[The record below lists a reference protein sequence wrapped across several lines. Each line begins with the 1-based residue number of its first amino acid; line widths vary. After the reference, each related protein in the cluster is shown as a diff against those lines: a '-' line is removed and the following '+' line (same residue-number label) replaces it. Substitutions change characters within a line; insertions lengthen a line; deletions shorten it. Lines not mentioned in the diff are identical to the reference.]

1 MSTAINSFFSG
12 KSILITGASSGLG
25 WALAEALAPCRVKLG
40 LLGRNTEKLQE
51 LAAKLR
57 YTGSE
62 FIVLTCDVQDR
73 HAVEQSVQEFHQL
86 AGGLDMVWVNSGIS
100 RSTFFPN
107 WDWQNVEAII
117 NTNIMGAM
125 YTTKACADIM
135 VQQDSGTIV
144 AIGSV
149 ASMRGLP
156 KHGIYSMT
164 KIALNHYIESLVAE
178 LPQLHFILI
187 HPGFVDTAINQ
198 GNPNRVFLMTAD
210 KAAQLMLKAVAK
222 RKRYYIYPW
231 QFRLLYPLVRAL
243 PASLYQSIAKKLVK
257 MRK

>member
-144 AIGSV
+144 AIGCLARKAGSFHQ
-149 ASMRGLP
+149 ARHLQ
-156 KHGIYSMT
+156 HDQNRT
-164 KIALNHYIESLVAE
+164 ESLHRKSGCRAAT
-178 LPQLHFILI
+178 
-187 HPGFVDTAINQ
+187 TAFYPDPPRIC
-198 GNPNRVFLMTAD
+198 
-210 KAAQLMLKAVAK
+210 
-222 RKRYYIYPW
+222 RY
-231 QFRLLYPLVRAL
+231 
-243 PASLYQSIAKKLVK
+243 SHQS
-257 MRK
+257 R